1 MPDRRALSGDRNQ
14 CPECSEYFNSTGAFS
29 KHRVGDYA
37 RDANGR
43 SMRRCLTPDEMTAKG
58 MAQNDAG
65 FWTHGLMTD
74 ADRARTTGNRDVAN
88 SG

>member
-1 MPDRRALSGDRNQ
+1 MPDRRALGGDRNQ

-29 KHRVGDYA
+29 MHRVGEYT

-43 SMRRCLTPDEMTAKG
+43 SMRRCLTPDEMGARRMAK
-58 MAQNDAG
+58 NDAG
-65 FWTHGLMTD
+65 FWTKGLMTE
-74 ADRARTTGNRDVAN
+74 ADLARTTRNKEVAN